1 MNKISPR
8 VCIYLAD
15 LVHTHAPGNYVVPL
29 NVANIA
35 GCLIKEY
42 GNDVETRLF
51 KNPETLIQAIEN
63 KQPDILGLSN
73 YFWNNELNMAIGSDV
88 ARKFPKIFIIMGG
101 PSIRTA
107 PEGIKSFLK
116 QREFLDSY
124 ILFEGEKPFVRLI
137 YKFLQDAGI
146 PIDSCLKEI
155 NGCASLSSQGDLIYT
170 PPEILKDLSD
180 FPSPYLNGLLDEF
193 LLDGL
198 IPLFESNRGCPFSC
212 TFCTWGI
219 GALKKVRKFPL
230 DRIFNEM
237 EYVARLVPKS
247 PFWIFADANF
257 GIFSRDVEIAKH
269 IGEIKAEN
277 PSLSRVTIW
286 TSKNKPERNKEIAC
300 LMGNLERPLIAVQ
313 TWDPVVQKNIK
324 RNNIKQESALNL
336 VLEIKQ
342 EGMEVATDVL
352 CGLPGET
359 YESHLKTLRM
369 AFDVG
374 FDFID
379 VGNVVMLPGSE
390 LENNESRDKFGLRTK
405 YRVRQGSYGEYNG
418 IKAIEYEEIIRATT
432 SFNENKM
439 IRCRLLHWLIWLS
452 WNAGFLKPLLLFLH
466 RESKV
471 NPLDFILK
479 IMDEDKTGFPR
490 IKKYFEKFL
499 KESRDEWFGNI
510 KELQAFYFE
519 INNWQ
524 RLLTEGFAK
533 MNFSYTTEL
542 ILCHE
547 LRGEFY
553 GFLYNIAKKM
563 TSSNILQE
571 IFLISRENHIS
582 PRDIFENNTISE
594 KKYHVLQET
603 ISYFLPS
610 SVTKRDGITNSCSIM
625 LKPDDSKVET
635 IRSYLIKCGF
645 MTNQRHAVQKTLEP
659 FMKAFQ
665 YDLSYSINH

>member
-1 MNKISPR
+1 MNNISPR
-8 VCIYLAD
+8 VSIYLAD
-15 LVHTHAPGNYVVPL
+15 LVHSHTPGNYVVPL

-35 GCLIKEY
+35 GYLIKEY
-42 GNDVETRLF
+42 GNDVEVRIF
-51 KNPETLIQAIEN
+51 KYPEALIEAIEN

-73 YFWNNELNMAIGSDV
+73 YFWNNELNMAIGGCV

-101 PSIRTA
+101 PSIRTD
-107 PEGIKSFLK
+107 PEGIKSFIK
-116 QREFLDSY
+116 RREFLDSY
-124 ILFEGEKPFVRLI
+124 LLFEGEKPFVRLI
-137 YKFLQDAGI
+137 NKFLQDDGI
-146 PIDSCLKEI
+146 PIDSYLKDI
-155 NGCASLSSQGDLIYT
+155 SGFAFLSAQGNLIYT
-170 PPEILKDLSD
+170 PPEILNDLSD
-180 FPSPYLNGLLDEF
+180 IPSPYLHGLLDEF

-230 DRIFNEM
+230 DRIYDEM

-257 GIFSRDVEIAKH
+257 GIFPRDVEIAKR
-269 IGEIKAEN
+269 IGEIKAKT

-286 TSKNKPERNKEIAC
+286 TSKIKPERNKEIAR
-300 LMGNLERPLIAVQ
+300 LMGKLERPLIAIQ
-313 TWDPVVQKNIK
+313 TCDPVAQKNIK
-324 RNNIKQESALNL
+324 RDNIKQESALRL
-336 VLEIKQ
+336 VREIKQ
-342 EGMEVATDVL
+342 EGWEVSTDVL

-359 YESHLKTLRM
+359 YESHLKTLRI

-405 YRVRQGSYGEYNG
+405 FRIRQGSYGEYNG
-418 IKAIEYEEIIRATT
+418 IKAIDCEEIIRSTT
-432 SFNENKM
+432 SFNENEM
-439 IRCRLLHWLIWLS
+439 IRCRLLHWLVWLS

-466 RESKV
+466 RESQL

-490 IKKYFEKFL
+490 IKEFFEKFL
-499 KESRDEWFGNI
+499 KESRDEWFDNI
-510 KELQAFYFE
+510 KELQTYYFE
-519 INNWQ
+519 MNNWQ

-553 GFLYNIAKKM
+553 GFLYNIAKNI
-563 TSSNILQE
+563 TSSKTLQE
-571 IFLISRENHIS
+571 ILLISRENHIS

-594 KKYHVLQET
+594 KEYHVLQET
-603 ISYFLPS
+603 LSYFLPS
-610 SVTKRDGITNSCSIM
+610 SITGQGGTTNSCCIM

-645 MTNQRHAVQKTLEP
+645 MTNQNHAVQKTLEP
-659 FMKAFQ
+659 FIKAFQ
-665 YDLSYSINH
+665 YDLSCSTNH